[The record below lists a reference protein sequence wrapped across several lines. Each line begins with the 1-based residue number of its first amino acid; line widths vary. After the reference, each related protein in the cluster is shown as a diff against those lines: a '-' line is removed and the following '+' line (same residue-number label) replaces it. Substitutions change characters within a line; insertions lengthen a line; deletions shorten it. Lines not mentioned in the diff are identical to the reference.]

1 MNKLTDFRNNREL
14 KRIDFEMKMY
24 RLDGDIN
31 SILDDLE
38 NCEDKETIKKH
49 IERISLLLEQY
60 NELKLCGIETIVID
74 LEFLNYVNGKLFD
87 KYCEML

>member
-1 MNKLTDFRNNREL
+1 MVDFAKNREL
-14 KRIDFEMKMY
+14 RKIDFEMKMY

-38 NCEDKETIKKH
+38 SCEDKETIKKH
-49 IERISLLLEQY
+49 IMRISGLLEQY

-87 KYCEML
+87 KYYNLL

>member
-1 MNKLTDFRNNREL
+1 MVSFRENREL
-14 KRIDFEMKMY
+14 RRIDFEMKMY

-38 NCEDKETIKKH
+38 ICEDIETIEKH
-49 IERISLLLEQY
+49 IMRISGLLEQY

-87 KYCEML
+87 KYYNLL